1 MLVNYHPG
9 PECSIHWAART
20 VTRGEDVLMRKR
32 EKNNGWRVKD
42 VKVSNYWYYR
52 GRNGLYVH
60 IIWYALCINIHTLG
74 DASIKAI
81 LFACILFP
89 ACLSG
94 RRNTLLCFI
103 FLFCLK
109 ARAKLGRINDA
120 RDSESA
126 VNTTALTP
134 RFSRLVEDCPT
145 IYVTCTCSLNTW
157 LKTKWKYAVDMTMAL
172 RSKLTAHM
180 GCCDVPGIC
189 EA

>member
-42 VKVSNYWYYR
+42 VKVSNYRYYR
-52 GRNGLYVH
+52 GRYGLYVH
-60 IIWYALCINIHTLG
+60 MICAMYRYSYPWWRFNQG
-74 DASIKAI
+74 DFVCLHPIPGTSIRKKHLVVFNFLV
-81 LFACILFP
+81 LFE
-89 ACLSG
+89 SEG
-94 RRNTLLCFI
+94 KTRKDQRH
-103 FLFCLK
+103 
-109 ARAKLGRINDA
+109 A

-126 VNTTALTP
+126 VNTTASTP

-157 LKTKWKYAVDMTMAL
+157 LKTKWKYAVDMTMSL

-180 GCCDVPGIC
+180 GSCDGPGIC